1 MVGRLGALCARYR
14 WIVVILWIVLIAGIA
29 GAATLAGGHA
39 NADLT
44 VPGTG
49 AQTGAD
55 IANRAFPTGKG
66 LNGQVIVTGAPGAV
80 EKDANKKVIDAAIKD
95 LRTLPHMAAVKDPYG
110 PGGEISADKSTAI
123 IGLTYDLGI
132 NEVTPRTWTHL
143 QDVMAPVAATP
154 GLTVAY
160 AGTPAAQEES
170 TSQDI
175 SEGLGIL
182 AAIIILLVA
191 FGTALAVVAPLV
203 SALVGL
209 SFGLLTIQLASS
221 VLSISAIAPILA
233 TMIGLGVGIDYAV
246 FVVNRQREELQS
258 GKTVA
263 EAIPAALGNA
273 GRAVLVAGL
282 TVSIALLGL
291 VAAGIPTV
299 TMLGVTAAISVLTAI
314 LSALTLLPAILSLF
328 GMRVLRK
335 KDRHAAHRAQTTG
348 PDQIAS
354 GMWGRWAR
362 IVGHHPIPFLV
373 LAIAVLAV
381 LTVPLFSMKLGQV
394 DAGSDPKGSPTRV
407 AYDTLADKFGPG
419 FNGPIEVVLSPYADE
434 AGAKNV
440 TEVIAKDPGVAS
452 VTPPMINAKEKVTL
466 ITLIPTTSPTDD
478 ATQTLVSRL
487 PGEVQ
492 KVVGPG
498 VQVYATGVT
507 AGLLDLSNRI
517 AERLPWFIGAVIL
530 LSFLLLMVEFKSIF
544 VPLKAAVM
552 NVLSIGAAYGAIVAI
567 FEWGWGAQYIGVPE
581 KVQIEAYVPMMM
593 FAILFGLSMDYEVF
607 LISRIR
613 EEHLRGAKTLDSVEI
628 GLSYTARVITAAA
641 LIMITVFLSF
651 VLMDDVVV
659 KMFGIGLATAVLV
672 DATIVRLML
681 VPSTMVLL
689 GEANWWL
696 PGFLRRIL
704 PKDDVPQS

>member
-1 MVGRLGALCARYR
+1 MVGRLGSLCARHR
-14 WIVVILWIVLIAGIA
+14 WVTVILWIVLLAGVA
-29 GAATLAGGHA
+29 SAATLAGGHA

-55 IANRAFPTGKG
+55 LAAKAFPTGNG
-66 LNGQVIVTGAPGAV
+66 LTGQVVVTGAPGAV
-80 EKDANKKVIDAAIKD
+80 EDAANKKVIEAAIKD
-95 LRTLPHMAAVKDPYG
+95 LRTLPHMTAVKDPYG
-110 PGGEISADKSTAI
+110 AGGEISPDKSTAI

-132 NEVTPRTWTHL
+132 NEVTPATWHHL
-143 QDVMAPVAATP
+143 QDAMAPVADTK

-160 AGTPAAQEES
+160 SGTPAAQEES
-170 TSQDI
+170 TSRDI

-182 AAIIILLVA
+182 AAIIILLIT
-191 FGTALAVVAPLV
+191 FGTVLAMVSPLI
-203 SALVGL
+203 SAIVGL
-209 SFGLLTIQLASS
+209 TLGLLTIQLASAA
-221 VLSISAIAPILA
+221 LSISSIAPILA

-246 FVVNRQREELQS
+246 FIVNRHREELQS
-258 GKTVA
+258 GKSV
-263 EAIPAALGNA
+263 EESIGVALGNA

-299 TMLGVTAAISVLTAI
+299 TMLGVTSAVAVLTAI
-314 LSALTLLPAILSLF
+314 LSALTLLPAILAIV
-328 GMRVLRK
+328 GERVIRK
-335 KDRHAAHRAQTTG
+335 KDRHAARQAAVVG
-348 PDQIAS
+348 PDQIA
-354 GMWGRWAR
+354 GGIWGRWAR
-362 IVGHHPIPFLV
+362 IVGSHPIPFLL
-373 LAIAVLAV
+373 LAIVILAV
-381 LTVPLFSMKLGQV
+381 LTIPLFSMKLGQV
-394 DAGSDPKGSPTRV
+394 DAGSDPPGSPTRV
-407 AYDTLADKFGPG
+407 AYDTLAEKFGPG
-419 FNGPIEVVLSPYADE
+419 LNGPIEVVLSPYADE
-434 AGAKNV
+434 AGAKKAA
-440 TEVIAKDPGVAS
+440 EAIGKDPGVAT
-452 VTPPMINAKEKVTL
+452 VTPPMINAEQKVTL
-466 ITLIPTTSPTDD
+466 ITLIPKTAPTDD

-487 PGEVQ
+487 PAEVKQ
-492 KVVGPG
+492 VVGPG
-498 VQVYATGVT
+498 VEVYATGIT
-507 AGLLDLSNRI
+507 AGLLDLSDRI
-517 AERLPWFIGAVIL
+517 AQRLPFFIGAVIL
-530 LSFLLLMVEFKSIF
+530 LSFILLLVEFRSIF

-567 FEWGWGAQYIGVPE
+567 FEWGWGARYIGVPE
-581 KVQIEAYVPMMM
+581 TVQIEAYVPMMM

-613 EEHLRGAKTLDSVEI
+613 EEHLRGAKTLESVEI

-641 LIMITVFLSF
+641 LVMITVFLSF

-696 PGFLRRIL
+696 PGWLDRLL
-704 PKDDVPQS
+704 PGEKRAV